1 MALPRQ
7 MFFNGPMDLQ
17 HLRSFV
23 AIAEE
28 GHLTR
33 ASERLFTSQPAI
45 SAQIKA
51 LEEELGVTLFDRTP
65 RGMSLTP
72 QGERLLDRARRI
84 LEDSED
90 LLRQARQLRGEVLGC
105 LRIGL
110 NTDARYLR
118 VAELHALLRER
129 HPRLELQFLP
139 GMSVEHIAAVRVGKL
154 DAAFISGD
162 CGDERMSLLELDRT
176 RLHVAAP
183 GSWRERLEN
192 ADLAELARQPWVQTS
207 PDCIHFRLVEELFE
221 SHCCKPGNTLIADQE
236 DALVSLVKSGAG
248 LGVLRADEIERHG
261 DDGSL
266 FALPVELP
274 ALPLRMI
281 TLKKHRDQPPIRALF
296 AALESVWGLEA
307 ARSEEDSTAI

>member
-1 MALPRQ
+1 
-7 MFFNGPMDLQ
+7 MFFNERMDLQ

-33 ASERLFTSQPAI
+33 ASERLHTSQPAI

-51 LEEELGVTLFDRTP
+51 LEEELGVRLFDRTP

-72 QGERLLDRARRI
+72 QGELLLGRARRI
-84 LEDSED
+84 LGDSED
-90 LLRQARQLRGEVLGC
+90 LLRQARELRGEVLGC

-118 VAELHALLRER
+118 VASLHALLRER
-129 HPRLELQFLP
+129 HPRLELHFLP

-162 CGDERMSLLELDRT
+162 CADERISQLALEQT

-183 GSWRERLEN
+183 GSWRKRLEN
-192 ADLAELARQPWVQTS
+192 TDIAELACQPWVQTS
-207 PDCIHFRLVEELFE
+207 PGCIHFKLVEELFE
-221 SHCCKPGNTLIADQE
+221 RHGCTPGKTLIADQE
-236 DALVSLVKSGAG
+236 DALVSLVMSGAG
-248 LGVLRADEIERHG
+248 LGVLRADEVARHAH
-261 DDGSL
+261 DGRL
-266 FALPVELP
+266 FALPVALP
-274 ALPLRMI
+274 TLPLRMI

-296 AALESVWGLEA
+296 SALENLWLRDDSGQ
-307 ARSEEDSTAI
+307 RQDSTAQ